1 MRTFTALFLIAIF
14 GLTGCAFA
22 DPNASSRPPRSTI
35 TPTTLMVVS
44 PELDMYQAVATKFF
58 KRDELA
64 TIRDP
69 HIMTR
74 PVIYIEPT
82 FHDTGALIP
91 DAIHELLK
99 EHAENLGLSLT
110 DEEQTGGLVLAVSG
124 PFYTKPGKA
133 TGITKGPL
141 VSFTMYVL
149 GNECDTYVD
158 IGYLLKTDSVGWK
171 ASVYKNTEC

>member
-1 MRTFTALFLIAIF
+1 MRMFTALFLIAIL
-14 GLTGCAFA
+14 GLTGCAFTDA
-22 DPNASSRPPRSTI
+22 AASSRPPRPTI
-35 TPTTLMVVS
+35 TPTTLIVVA

-58 KRDELA
+58 KRGELER
-64 TIRDP
+64 IRDP
-69 HIMTR
+69 HVLTH
-74 PVIYIEPT
+74 PVVFIEPT

-91 DAIHELLK
+91 EAIHDLLK
-99 EHAENLGLSLT
+99 EHAEKLGLSLT
-110 DEEQTGGLVLAVSG
+110 EEEQPGGLVLAVSG

-149 GNECDTYVD
+149 GNECDTYLD
-158 IGYLLKTDSVGWK
+158 IGYLLKADSVGWQ